1 MPSILLEND
10 SSLSEVSG
18 THLKWAYTELKQ
30 PIYELELIYVKKT
43 GGAVMSKLLN
53 PSIVKLSLTDLDA
66 GFEYLFTIKVVDNLR
81 VSCQSNVLSAV
92 HPLVIDAPEIY
103 GFGGSDNA
111 LNIVLKPTS
120 AVLTGND
127 KVEFVLRR
135 GDNIFMVQTPFTSN
149 LSYKLATADNAL
161 IVNNFV
167 FKVSCRF
174 VPDETSIYRVPSAL
188 SASFDVE
195 PSNKPDAVR
204 NLSLTNSASV
214 PYGYEITWSHPVDF
228 AEWSASGFSVNYDLL
243 DANTNIPFESGIMT
257 SSEITN
263 LKKTGSRA
271 TGGSIKVNMSYSNRF
286 GYSVSPVVSSPLVL
300 YKAPSAPTI
309 YLEMVMDGQIKIR
322 IADGATNGSNILNYT
337 LYIGQT
343 IVNMSKDII
352 DGNGGTF
359 TFPGLTNGVN
369 YSIACIASNIFGS
382 SPSSNVITAM
392 PNKPATLT
400 ASVSG
405 KNVLISYNPNGRVI
419 KSLVVLAYDDSLN
432 ESEEILRFVNLTP
445 AQMSETLAV
454 LDLTQAMNLSGDIK
468 GCFVVASNDYQTL
481 TYKF

>member
-10 SSLSEVSG
+10 TSLSEVSG
-18 THLKWAYTELKQ
+18 THLKWAYTDLTQ
-30 PIYELELIYVKKT
+30 PIYELELIYVKKS

-53 PSIVKLSLTDLDA
+53 PSLDKLSLTDLDA

-92 HPLVIDAPEIY
+92 HPLVIDAPEIL

-111 LNIVLKPTS
+111 LNITLKPSS
-120 AVLTGND
+120 AVLTSND

-135 GDNIFMVQTPFTSN
+135 GDNIFMVQKPFSSN
-149 LSYKLATADNAL
+149 LIYQLATADNAL
-161 IVNNFV
+161 IVNNYM

-174 VPDETSIYRVPSAL
+174 VPAETSIYRVPSAL

-195 PSNKPDAVR
+195 PSNKPDAPR
-204 NLSLTNSASV
+204 NLNLINSSSV
-214 PYGYEITWSHPVDF
+214 SYGWELTWSHPIDF
-228 AEWSASGFSVNYDLL
+228 AEWSASGFTVSIITFYNGVLTQNRLLTQGEINALKVVGAGTAPDL
-243 DANTNIPFESGIMT
+243 F
-257 SSEITN
+257 
-263 LKKTGSRA
+263 RA
-271 TGGSIKVNMSYSNRF
+271 TLVYSNRF
-286 GYSVSPVVSSPLVL
+286 GSGTPAGISEITLYSN
-300 YKAPSAPTI
+300 PSAPTI

-322 IADGATNGSNILNYT
+322 VVDGATNGSNILNYT

-343 IVNMSKDII
+343 VVNMSKDII

-369 YSIACIASNIFGS
+369 YSIAAIASNIFGS

-432 ESEEILRFVNLTP
+432 ASEEILRFVNLTS

-454 LDLTQAMNLSGDIK
+454 LDLTQVMNLSGDIK